1 MNERKR
7 QEWIAEGYQLVA
19 QNGFERLT
27 VKLICRMV
35 AKSKSSF
42 YHYFGELELFKDAL
56 LTHHAKRAHQFA
68 RDIDACQQVEPDLV
82 TVLMDYRTDIFFY
95 KQVRMYRDH
104 STYKKYGQ
112 QIFDL
117 YENAVLEKWVDYFK
131 LNDRPLFA
139 RKFNKFLS
147 EHFLMSISF
156 DTYTRDWLKNYL
168 FELWEMVH
176 QLKKGN

>member
-95 KQVRMYRDH
+95 KQVRMYLDH
-104 STYKKYGQ
+104 STY
-112 QIFDL
+112 
-117 YENAVLEKWVDYFK
+117 
-131 LNDRPLFA
+131 
-139 RKFNKFLS
+139 
-147 EHFLMSISF
+147 
-156 DTYTRDWLKNYL
+156 
-168 FELWEMVH
+168 
-176 QLKKGN
+176 